1 MREDVRLYMKINNV
15 EKAMPAKDGVSLR
28 ADIEKIRF
36 DFLNDIANELKELY
50 EKEKKKGQSFNDW
63 LKSKPKEELERLGSK
78 KGGIIKDPTYTYYDD
93 GGSVKPPIK
102 DDIPIK
108 DINLDSELNKLG
120 NIFLKLNNRD
130 RATVMDLLK
139 RSGVIKDD

>member
-1 MREDVRLYMKINNV
+1 MKINNV

-63 LKSKPKEELERLGSK
+63 LKSKPKEELEIDNVVVTTFVSK
-78 KGGIIKDPTYTYYDD
+78 FNQKYCTKSTSTQY
-93 GGSVKPPIK
+93 
-102 DDIPIK
+102 
-108 DINLDSELNKLG
+108 
-120 NIFLKLNNRD
+120 
-130 RATVMDLLK
+130 
-139 RSGVIKDD
+139 

>member
-1 MREDVRLYMKINNV
+1 MKINNV

-139 RSGVIKDD
+139 RSGVIKDDEIW

>member
-1 MREDVRLYMKINNV
+1 MKINNI

>member
-1 MREDVRLYMKINNV
+1 MKINNV

-78 KGGIIKDPTYTYYDD
+78 KGGIIKDPTYTY
-93 GGSVKPPIK
+93 
-102 DDIPIK
+102 
-108 DINLDSELNKLG
+108 
-120 NIFLKLNNRD
+120 
-130 RATVMDLLK
+130 
-139 RSGVIKDD
+139 

>member
-1 MREDVRLYMKINNV
+1 M
-15 EKAMPAKDGVSLR
+15 
-28 ADIEKIRF
+28 
-36 DFLNDIANELKELY
+36 
-50 EKEKKKGQSFNDW
+50 
-63 LKSKPKEELERLGSK
+63 GSK

-139 RSGVIKDD
+139 RSELLRMTRYDDNNPQHRKKNYMNICS